1 MSMINAFGVN
11 PEMATKYEYLI
22 AEQIRKVVDAERH
35 ARRQKQA
42 VYAGRSTA
50 ERHRAADEISEKV
63 LAFINQSDEP
73 VTRMDILS
81 AIADESEGSVRYAVE
96 KLTRERKINARRVSI
111 HSRLIKFSPKQEDD
125 QCRHS

>member
-1 MSMINAFGVN
+1 MSMINAFN
-11 PEMATKYEYLI
+11 LERSLATKYEYLI

-63 LAFINQSDEP
+63 LTFINGSDEP

-111 HSRLIKFSPKQEDD
+111 HSRLINFSKKEDGD
-125 QCRHS
+125 Q